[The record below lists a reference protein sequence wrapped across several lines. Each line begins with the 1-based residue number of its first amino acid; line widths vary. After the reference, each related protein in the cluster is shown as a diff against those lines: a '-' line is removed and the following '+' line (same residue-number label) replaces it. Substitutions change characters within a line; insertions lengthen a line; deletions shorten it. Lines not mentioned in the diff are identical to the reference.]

1 MQSVWSDAGGGGGAS
16 LFGLDPFS
24 GSGSGTGG
32 ASGGVGGGPTATT
45 PTDPFTSDPFL
56 EDPFGEKGN
65 VGGEANPFATDS
77 SDIFGSKGW
86 SDSKVRQSC
95 VCVCVWCVYRY
106 LSHRFAYTL
115 ISLSALYR
123 HPDRIPCRNNHHHT
137 HTVCK
142 KLSVPCGSIEH
153 TQPTTHIMMGHALP

>member
-1 MQSVWSDAGGGGGAS
+1 MQSVWSGAGGGGAS
-16 LFGLDPFS
+16 LFGLDPF
-24 GSGSGTGG
+24 SGSGTGG

-65 VGGEANPFATDS
+65 VGGEANPFAADS

-95 VCVCVWCVYRY
+95 VCVCVVCV
-106 LSHRFAYTL
+106 
-115 ISLSALYR
+115 
-123 HPDRIPCRNNHHHT
+123 
-137 HTVCK
+137 
-142 KLSVPCGSIEH
+142 
-153 TQPTTHIMMGHALP
+153 